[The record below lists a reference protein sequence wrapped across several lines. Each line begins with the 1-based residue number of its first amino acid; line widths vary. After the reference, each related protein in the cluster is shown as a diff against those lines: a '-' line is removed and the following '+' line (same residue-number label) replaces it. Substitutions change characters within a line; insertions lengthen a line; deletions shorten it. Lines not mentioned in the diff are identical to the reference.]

1 MGVGERIRALRRS
14 AGLTQKELAA
24 SIGLTESAV
33 RNYELGLRTPSDDQ
47 LAAMADSIGVAP
59 EALMDIRVE
68 SARQALEVLFRM
80 EDTLGLVPQ
89 SDGDSIGLGIDPE
102 AEQAPIMHQ
111 SLVAW
116 KRMRDGLEDG
126 TVTPDEYA
134 AWKAS
139 FTA

>member
-1 MGVGERIRALRRS
+1 
-14 AGLTQKELAA
+14 
-24 SIGLTESAV
+24 
-33 RNYELGLRTPSDDQ
+33 
-47 LAAMADSIGVAP
+47 MADSIGVAP

-89 SDGDSIGLGIDPE
+89 SDGDSIGLGIDLE
-102 AEQAPIMHQ
+102 AEQAPIMYQ